1 MTWYLDILIVINQKN
16 DCLKPLVL
24 KPVFASLRF
33 ETKSQK
39 VFGPFSDMEIPLLTN
54 SSAYLFA
61 YFFFIKW
68 AQTFVVQWMGVLFIV
83 YL

>member
-61 YFFFIKW
+61 YFF
-68 AQTFVVQWMGVLFIV
+68 L
-83 YL
+83 